1 LIDRFRRRIWLFQHQ
16 GEADLFPGEGG
27 ELWANLKELI
37 AGEEDFLRPLI
48 GLVVQ
53 EVLEAEM
60 SGMPTPNRCIWV
72 TT

>member
-1 LIDRFRRRIWLFQHQ
+1 L
-16 GEADLFPGEGG
+16 
-27 ELWANLKELI
+27 ANLKELI